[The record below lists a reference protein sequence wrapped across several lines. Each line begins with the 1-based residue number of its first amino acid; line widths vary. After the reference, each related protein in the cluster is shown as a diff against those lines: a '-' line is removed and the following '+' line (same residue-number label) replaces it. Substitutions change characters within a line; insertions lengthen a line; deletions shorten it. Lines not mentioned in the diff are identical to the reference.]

1 MLFLKKLLN
10 SENENEMKKIFSF
23 YLLVFWCGT
32 CLFAQNN
39 SELLEDAKFKLIKNA
54 VRFYSKDKKAGWS
67 TPSDCAD
74 KTDISSLKE
83 CAKGMTGVSEKIS
96 DWEKDGI
103 TNIETLNKFKKKI
116 ENIKVNE
123 EVRISESF
131 FFFALKDALYALSK
145 KIVEQ

>member
-116 ENIKVNE
+116 ENDILDGKE
-123 EVRISESF
+123 
-131 FFFALKDALYALSK
+131 
-145 KIVEQ
+145 